1 MSKRMLILG
10 WVTLLGFG
18 FVGLS
23 LVYFFQPT
31 TLLELVIGQWP
42 LGKQLLAGTLT
53 GMLGAGV
60 ALIFINAPFFTN
72 ERQKYH
78 SIINNFS
85 WNELGI
91 VFISIC
97 AGVGEELLFRAGL
110 QPFLGLWI
118 TSVLFVAIHGYLNPL
133 NWKISVYG
141 IVMIGFIASLG
152 YLYKTAGILA
162 AIMAHTVFDA
172 ILLFQLIEK
181 KSLKSA

>member
-18 FVGLS
+18 FLGLS
-23 LVYFFQPT
+23 MVYFFQTT
-31 TLLELVIGQWP
+31 TLLELLKGKWP
-42 LGKQLLAGTLT
+42 LGQQLLAGTLT
-53 GMLGAGV
+53 GVFGAVV
-60 ALIFINAPFFTN
+60 AIILINATFFKN

-78 SIINNFS
+78 KILNHWS
-85 WNELGI
+85 WNDLGI

-118 TSVLFVAIHGYLNPL
+118 TSILFVAIHGYLNPL

-141 IVMIGFIASLG
+141 IIMIGFIAALG
-152 YLYKTAGILA
+152 YLFKTAGIIA
-162 AIMAHTVFDA
+162 AITAHSVFDA
-172 ILLFQLIEK
+172 ILLFQLVEK
-181 KSLKSA
+181 KSLNSV